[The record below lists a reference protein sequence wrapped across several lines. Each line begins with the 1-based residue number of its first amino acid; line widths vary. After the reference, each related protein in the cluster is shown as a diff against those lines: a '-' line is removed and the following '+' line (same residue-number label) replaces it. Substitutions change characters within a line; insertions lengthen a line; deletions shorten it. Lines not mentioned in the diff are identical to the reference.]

1 MIPKNATTA
10 AALVGGYLLG
20 RTKKAKM
27 AIGVGMFLAGRR
39 LDLDPRRIGKL
50 LAASPVTGALS
61 DQVRRELVEATKSA
75 ATQALTRRATGLAD
89 TLQRRTQALGGT
101 DEEDAETDADVDDEA
116 EDAVE
121 DDGTRGKDEGG
132 EEGKAAD
139 TDAGSRRKS
148 RARPAA
154 AAKTTAKAA
163 AKTAA
168 KKKSASEG
176 SRSTS
181 RGGPSGGG
189 TDRTR
194 RTSTTARKRASA
206 PRKSSASATRKSR
219 SDDNG

>member
-10 AALVGGYLLG
+10 VALVGGYVLG
-20 RTKKAKM
+20 RTRKAKM

-75 ATQALTRRATGLAD
+75 ATRALTQRATGLAD
-89 TLQRRTQALGGT
+89 TLQRRTQALGRT
-101 DEEDAETDADVDDEA
+101 DEA
-116 EDAVE
+116 E
-121 DDGTRGKDEGG
+121 G
-132 EEGKAAD
+132 EAD
-139 TDAGSRRKS
+139 TDADADVSEAGDSEDGGKRKA
-148 RARPAA
+148 RARPAS
-154 AAKTTAKAA
+154 A
-163 AKTAA
+163 AKTASKTATKTAAKTA
-168 KKKSASEG
+168 KKKPASEG
-176 SRSTS
+176 SSSTS

-206 PRKSSASATRKSR
+206 PRKSSASATRKAR
-219 SDDNG
+219 SDDDA